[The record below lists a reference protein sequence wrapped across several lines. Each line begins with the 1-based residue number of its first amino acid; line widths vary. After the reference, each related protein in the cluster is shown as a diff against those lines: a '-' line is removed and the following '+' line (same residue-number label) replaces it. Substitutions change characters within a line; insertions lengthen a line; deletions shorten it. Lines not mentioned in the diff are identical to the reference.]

1 MRPIIWW
8 NWFTRAARENMSEH
22 WKIGPPGSVSCE
34 SLLWTHLKWQT
45 INAISTQLLLRLL
58 LLLLTNEWMNW
69 MAKRHNLWHNL
80 APFPNR
86 VTISI
91 LLFIKI
97 VNTIKRWILRD
108 CLIHFGICYLSRP
121 SPADVLLRLKSNEWH
136 QRLWSTWNKIN
147 WC

>member
-1 MRPIIWW
+1 MELIHTSCQRKHEWTLKNRP
-8 NWFTRAARENMSEH
+8 TRIRIVRITFVNTLKMTNDKCYFHSATAAAAVVVVDERM
-22 WKIGPPGSVSCE
+22 
-34 SLLWTHLKWQT
+34 
-45 INAISTQLLLRLL
+45 
-58 LLLLTNEWMNW
+58 NEWMNW

-86 VTISI
+86 VTISV